1 MLQCRLRKGN
11 RRSGG
16 NYLENID
23 PDLRARILE
32 AMCADLDIQR
42 LVMAGS
48 RFDMEAPPFYDP
60 DKNYINKD
68 MDEAISRARA
78 LGLSIAPHL
87 DPATMVWIFV
97 DAQREIINSLRPKT

>member
-1 MLQCRLRKGN
+1 LILTFEQRFSKQCARTWISKG
-11 RRSGG
+11 
-16 NYLENID
+16 L
-23 PDLRARILE
+23 LW
-32 AMCADLDIQR
+32 LDR
-42 LVMAGS
+42 GS
-48 RFDMEAPPFYDP
+48 TWKPPPFYDP